1 MNQVQL
7 KDKKFSL
14 FIEEEKILASIVA
27 LAEKINIDYKDK
39 KPLFIGVLNGSFMFA
54 ADLLKNIS
62 LECEISFIKIS
73 SYDGTSSTGK
83 INNLIGLN
91 QDVSGRDVIVLEDI
105 VDTGNTVE
113 NLYNTIIN
121 LNPNSIKFATLL
133 LKPDVYKKPIKLDYV
148 AISIANDFIVGYGL
162 DYDGLGR
169 NLRDIYKIT
178 K

>member
-14 FIEEEKILASIVA
+14 FIEEERILASIVA

-39 KPLFIGVLNGSFMFA
+39 NPLFIGVLNGSFMFA
-54 ADLLKNIS
+54 SDLLKNIS
-62 LECEISFIKIS
+62 LDCEISFVKIS

-91 QDVSGRDVIVLEDI
+91 QDISGRDVIVLEDI
-105 VDTGNTVE
+105 VDTGNTIE
-113 NLYNTIIN
+113 NLYNTIIAK
-121 LNPNSIKFATLL
+121 NPNSIKFATLL
-133 LKPDVYKKPIKLDYV
+133 LKPDVYKKSIKLDYV

>member
-27 LAEKINIDYKDK
+27 LAEKINIDYKDR

-54 ADLLKNIS
+54 SDLLKNID
-62 LECEISFIKIS
+62 LDCEISFIKVS
-73 SYDGTSSTGK
+73 SYEGTASTGK
-83 INNLIGLN
+83 VSDLIGLN
-91 QDVSGRDVIVLEDI
+91 QDITGRDVIIIEDI
-105 VDTGNTVE
+105 VDTGNTIE
-113 NLYNTIIN
+113 NIN
-121 LNPNSIKFATLL
+121 KSILEKKPASVKFATLL
-133 LKPDVYKKPIKLDYV
+133 LKPDVYKKDIKLDYV
-148 AISIANDFIVGYGL
+148 AITIANDFIVGYGL